1 MRDIVFVP
9 KAFKEYQEWIATDRK
24 TALRIGDLIKDIL
37 RSPFDGIGKPE
48 PLKHE
53 FAGCWSRR
61 IDQEHR
67 LIYSLR
73 IILLLYIPVT
83 LITSNLT
90 LVWERLFVTH

>member
-1 MRDIVFVP
+1 MRDILFVP

-24 TALRIGDLIKDIL
+24 TALRIGDLVKDIL

-67 LIYSLR
+67 LIYSLTDTTVV
-73 IILLLYIPVT
+73 IY
-83 LITSNLT
+83 SCYSQYK
-90 LVWERLFVTH
+90 

>member
-1 MRDIVFVP
+1 MRDILFVP

-24 TALRIGDLIKDIL
+24 TALRIGDLVKDIL

-67 LIYSLR
+67 LIYSLTDTTA
-73 IILLLYIPVT
+73 IIY
-83 LITSNLT
+83 SCYS
-90 LVWERLFVTH
+90 HYK